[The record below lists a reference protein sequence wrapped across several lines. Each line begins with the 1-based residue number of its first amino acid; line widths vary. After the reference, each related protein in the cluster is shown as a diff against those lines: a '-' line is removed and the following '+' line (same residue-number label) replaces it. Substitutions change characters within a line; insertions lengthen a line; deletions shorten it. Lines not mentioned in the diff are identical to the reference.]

1 MNISQRIEELS
12 DAKHKLLLIIGQPG
26 SGKSKMIRHY
36 SEETGIP
43 IVDLDKI
50 FINTPSEQ
58 LMHEMKNFL
67 STYHQK
73 VLLLDNKKILYA
85 KNSQID
91 LLAFLKELSEDI
103 IVVATWNGKIEDGQ
117 LFHFC
122 KDAPEDLIYSVEKED
137 FKYTLC

>member
-1 MNISQRIEELS
+1 
-12 DAKHKLLLIIGQPG
+12 
-26 SGKSKMIRHY
+26 MIRHY

>member
-1 MNISQRIEELS
+1 ML
-12 DAKHKLLLIIGQPG
+12 KHKLLLIIGQPG

-73 VLLLDNKKILYA
+73 VLLLDNKK
-85 KNSQID
+85 NS
-91 LLAFLKELSEDI
+91 
-103 IVVATWNGKIEDGQ
+103 
-117 LFHFC
+117 
-122 KDAPEDLIYSVEKED
+122 
-137 FKYTLC
+137 LC